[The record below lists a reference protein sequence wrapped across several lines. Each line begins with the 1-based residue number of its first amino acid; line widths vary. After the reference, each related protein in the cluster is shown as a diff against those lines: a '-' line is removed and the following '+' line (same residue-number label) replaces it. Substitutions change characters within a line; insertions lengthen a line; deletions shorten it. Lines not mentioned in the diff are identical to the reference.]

1 MDDLL
6 FRMTLIEGLNKIEG
20 QKISQSQKIKYKKCQ
35 YLSAKTVAD
44 EGAMRI
50 EARQI
55 HRNGSPEPQWMT
67 SMLWFR
73 LMKDQILGVNFWIGV
88 SKPLARGDLC

>member
-1 MDDLL
+1 MCKNQPIAKKFKKKTFQDLA
-6 FRMTLIEGLNKIEG
+6 
-20 QKISQSQKIKYKKCQ
+20 
-35 YLSAKTVAD
+35 AKTVAD

-73 LMKDQILGVNFWIGV
+73 FMKDQILGVNFWIGV
-88 SKPLARGDLC
+88 SKPFARDDLC